1 MMRATVQLVSGSVV
15 SVSQTPI
22 VIDVWSPNLG
32 PTTDEI
38 EQITFRLDSVDLP
51 LILKAG
57 KTREF
62 FVANGDRLDV
72 ACIPFPD
79 RLAILGIRNAN
90 DGSLYMVRTANVV
103 SARREIYTTIGAV
116 LVWGIASAVI
126 GFVQRSTHLIVDSFV
141 IGGAVS
147 VGLGA
152 VSAIVRLLFGWSVWP
167 DIRKLVQPG
176 GKLEMDAARQ
186 ALALQPRE
194 RCAIR
199 FL

>member
-1 MMRATVQLVSGSVV
+1 MMRATLQLVSGSVV
-15 SVSQTPI
+15 SVSQKPI

-57 KTREF
+57 KTRDL

-90 DGSLYMVRTANVV
+90 DSSLYMVRTANVV

-116 LVWGIASAVI
+116 LIWGIASAVI

-141 IGGAVS
+141 IGATVS
-147 VGLGA
+147 VGFGA

-167 DIRKLVQPG
+167 DIRKLLQPG

>member
-15 SVSQTPI
+15 SVSQKPI

-51 LILKAG
+51 LVLKAG

-79 RLAILGIRNAN
+79 RLAILGIRNAS

-116 LVWGIASAVI
+116 LIWGIASAVI

-141 IGGAVS
+141 IGAAVS

-176 GKLEMDAARQ
+176 RKLEMDAARQ